1 MSNFRNPNLEGW
13 HRNTE
18 LCCDVKTFLRSDCI
32 TKIGKNY
39 SGVLTHDAEGHF
51 SFVEVLPATAGRRN
65 PKLYEGEHI
74 TLTRWN
80 DGSIRLYFKKLKID
94 ADFTVDSYAF
104 EVANELR
111 QALIGLL

>member
-1 MSNFRNPNLEGW
+1 MIIILIEKTVMKKIYFADHEGW

-51 SFVEVLPATAGRRN
+51 S
-65 PKLYEGEHI
+65 
-74 TLTRWN
+74 
-80 DGSIRLYFKKLKID
+80 
-94 ADFTVDSYAF
+94 
-104 EVANELR
+104 
-111 QALIGLL
+111 